1 VIKTIRHIV
10 EVLES
15 KGRGPYGFVASF
27 NPTYPQSNTNQGS
40 WASPWTFGLNE
51 GPILLMNENY
61 HTELVWKLIRR
72 CRYIVDGLR
81 RAGFRDG
88 WLDR

>member
-1 VIKTIRHIV
+1 
-10 EVLES
+10 
-15 KGRGPYGFVASF
+15 
-27 NPTYPQSNTNQGS
+27 
-40 WASPWTFGLNE
+40 
-51 GPILLMNENY
+51 MNENY
-61 HTELVWKLIRR
+61 HTELVWKVIRR